1 MSTDVWILIGVIV
14 LMLLVLAIIVFLE
27 SIDVIDYDTAE
38 ILLIC
43 ILIPPIA
50 LVFLIAYGYISL
62 SEFCEKHKDKIRKF
76 LKLKN

>member
-1 MSTDVWILIGVIV
+1 MSTDAWILIGVIV

-27 SIDVIDYDTAE
+27 SIDVINTDTAE

-43 ILIPPIA
+43 ILIPPIT

-62 SEFCEKHKDKIRKF
+62 SEFCKKHKDKIRKF